1 MPVPYAGSMRV
12 RVLVAARRNQPTEHI
27 MKRHITLGLAMLAG
41 QSKSSAA
48 YAMVDIGEMTD
59 PNLIWEQLLPKV
71 TPAPAGGTYGGVGN
85 RVAGPSPRASPSSRS
100 TPRSKE
106 LIGNFKNGGTDYRP
120 KGDPLDVNVHDFKE
134 KEPGKVVPHGIYD
147 PTTNAGWVSVGITHD
162 TAEFAVQSTRLSTG
176 CSATSR
182 RTGAPSHSSAALQ
195 WSS

>member
-85 RVAGPSPRASPSSRS
+85 RVAAGLGGCWSRRRLGRGVRLQAGPEPKGRRAGPGPRATGSAATAGPRNKHREDPAGPSLRAPRA
-100 TPRSKE
+100 
-106 LIGNFKNGGTDYRP
+106 
-120 KGDPLDVNVHDFKE
+120 
-134 KEPGKVVPHGIYD
+134 
-147 PTTNAGWVSVGITHD
+147 NAD
-162 TAEFAVQSTRLSTG
+162 
-176 CSATSR
+176 
-182 RTGAPSHSSAALQ
+182 AAR
-195 WSS
+195 W